1 MHAAEIERR
10 LTAPGAFEAIRAAG
24 LEAGEIPARP
34 AAVLVPI
41 VLRHEPAILLTAR
54 AQHLRRHAGQ
64 VAFPG
69 GRLEPGESPE
79 EAALRETEEEIG
91 LPRGWPRIL
100 GRMPQHLTGTGYAV
114 TPVLGLIEPG
124 FILAPDAN
132 EVEEAFELPLSVLL
146 DPDAPRREAREWKG
160 KLREYWVWPH
170 ETHHIWGATAG
181 ILVNLARVLRA

>member
-1 MHAAEIERR
+1 MRAAEIEAR
-10 LTAPGAFEAIRAAG
+10 LTAPGAFDALRATG
-24 LEAGEIPARP
+24 LEAGEIATTP

-41 VLRHEPAILLTAR
+41 VLHAEPAILLTAR

-69 GRLEPGESPE
+69 GRLEPGETPE

-91 LPRGWPRIL
+91 LPRAWPRIL

-124 FILAPDAN
+124 FSLAPDAN

-146 DPDAPRREAREWKG
+146 DPAAPRREAREWKG

-170 ETHHIWGATAG
+170 DRHYIWGATAS
-181 ILVNLARVLRA
+181 ILVNLARVLRQ

>member
-1 MHAAEIERR
+1 MRAAEIEAR
-10 LTAPGAFEAIRAAG
+10 LTAPGAFAALRPTG
-24 LEAGEIPARP
+24 LDPAETTTTP

-41 VLRHEPAILLTAR
+41 VLHAQPAILLTAR

-79 EAALRETEEEIG
+79 DAALRETEEEIG
-91 LPRGWPRIL
+91 LPRAWPRLL

-124 FILAPDAN
+124 FVLAPDAN

-146 DPDAPRREAREWKG
+146 DPAAPRREAREWKG
-160 KLREYWVWPH
+160 RLREYWVWPH
-170 ETHHIWGATAG
+170 ERHCIWGATAS

>member
-1 MHAAEIERR
+1 MQASEIERR
-10 LTAPGAFEAIRAAG
+10 LTAPGAFDMLQATG
-24 LEAGEIPARP
+24 LEFGEIPTQP

-41 VLRHEPAILLTAR
+41 VLHHEPAILLTAR

-91 LPRGWPRIL
+91 LPRDWPRIL

-114 TPVLGLIEPG
+114 TPVLGLITPG
-124 FILAPDAN
+124 FTLAPDAN
-132 EVEEAFELPLSVLL
+132 EVEEAFELPLAVLL
-146 DPDAPRREAREWKG
+146 DPEAPRREAREWKG

-170 ETHHIWGATAG
+170 ERHYIWGATAS
-181 ILVNLARVLRA
+181 ILINLARVLRA